1 MLNGNIMLPFCTDPF
16 AHAAI
21 DCAVLEHR
29 DEVATDLCP
38 KIRAIQLASCAELS
52 TPSWLSGLLA
62 PLTVLRAIDHPN
74 RDYVN
79 VSSSDFTG
87 LYRPGIVHPPHDL
100 AALLLHLARATQP
113 SEAKAGAHPGA
124 LRYVS
129 TNSNNGWSS
138 CVAAAYL
145 HRTRGSAFHGY
156 AVNDLKTEVS
166 AQKVHPRLYKL

>member
-1 MLNGNIMLPFCTDPF
+1 MVHTCVPLP
-16 AHAAI
+16 AAGARSVFRPETWWFQR
-21 DCAVLEHR
+21 CWQWE
-29 DEVATDLCP
+29 
-38 KIRAIQLASCAELS
+38 
-52 TPSWLSGLLA
+52 WLSGLLA

-166 AQKVHPRLYKL
+166 AQKIHPRLYKL